1 MRQHINYEGF
11 IQRMLKKL
19 LSLLSLAV
27 LVFLSAC
34 SVTPT
39 VDKEQLTEET
49 RVGRFAVLAF
59 DKREGVN
66 KDAVQGG
73 FVWRDFGTNLELDLT
88 NPLGNTLARV
98 EVSDF
103 QSVLINSAGQRLVAP
118 SPDDL
123 VARALDGRP
132 LPVSGIRYW
141 VRGELMPTA
150 TATAVE
156 RDNQGRLLSAE
167 QNGWQITLSE
177 YDVKGPTRLHLL
189 RNETAERITVR
200 LSVDH

>member
-1 MRQHINYEGF
+1 M
-11 IQRMLKKL
+11 QRFFKTL
-19 LSLLSLAV
+19 LAAL
-27 LVFLSAC
+27 FLTAFVVISGC
-34 SVTPT
+34 TVSPT
-39 VDKEQLTEET
+39 VQQEDVTEET

-59 DKREGVN
+59 DKRENVN

-73 FVWRDFGTNLELDLT
+73 FVWRDFGRSLEVDLT

-103 QSVLINSAGQRLVAP
+103 QSVLINSSGQRIVAP

-141 VRGELMPTA
+141 VKGQLMPSTPA
-150 TATAVE
+150 EGVE
-156 RDNQGRLLSAE
+156 RDAQGRLTAAF
-167 QNGWQITLSE
+167 QNGWQIALSD
-177 YDVKGPTRLHLL
+177 YDAKGPKRMHLV
-189 RNETAERITVR
+189 RNEPAERITVR
-200 LSVDH
+200 LTVDQ